1 MHSKLFM
8 IENTPPKRV
17 SFLIFIATFAYDCYD
32 FHCLW
37 FRNTRIS
44 EKSDMTKSIST
55 FCSLRPYKDY

>member
-1 MHSKLFM
+1 M

-37 FRNTRIS
+37 FRNTMIS
-44 EKSDMTKSIST
+44 EKSDMTKSIYT